1 MPRKL
6 LAFILTVVLS
16 STVAL
21 AMQSASAGAQDVTG
35 VWSGTIAIPEQG
47 KRVKSPLHAS
57 FKQEGADLTG
67 TLGPQPDAQLPITKG
82 HVETTKFGTVITF
95 DMPGQGFVMH
105 FELRPDG
112 DWLRGLARL
121 DGEKVPAPVELQSA
135 GPGK

>member
-6 LAFILTVVLS
+6 LAFVLTVVLS

-21 AMQSASAGAQDVTG
+21 AMQSAFAGAQDVSG
-35 VWSGTIAIPEQG
+35 VWSGSIAIPEQG

-67 TLGPQPDAQLPITKG
+67 TLGPQPNAQLPITKG
-82 HVETTKFGTVITF
+82 RVESTKFGTVITF

-112 DWLRGLARL
+112 EWLRGLARL
-121 DGEKVPAPVELQSA
+121 DGEKAPAPVELQSTK
-135 GPGK
+135 PSK